1 MRRVFLTTLCL
12 LLLVTAV
19 HATDTVTQ
27 LQSNTTVASDGTCRV
42 SMVLQLQLDS
52 VPETP
57 RFPLPV
63 GARDIT
69 LNGSTPKTG
78 SDRLVRWVDLSG
90 VIAAGGSYTLS
101 LSYTLPDAVWAL
113 KDGTLEL
120 RLELLSGFQYP
131 ISQMEF
137 SIQLPG
143 AVEARPVFSSTYHP
157 ETIDTMMDFVVV
169 DGVISGHF
177 SQGLKDHETLTMTLE
192 VPEALFP
199 QPIAKQWSLSSE
211 DLIMYGLAL
220 LALLYWLAAMRCLPP
235 RRLRRTQPPEG
246 ITAGELGCCLVGQG
260 VDFNMLVLSW
270 AQMGYLTIALE
281 RGKRV
286 RLHKRMDMG
295 NERSEFEVRLFK
307 TLFGGRR
314 VVDGSSEHYA
324 RLGRKAART
333 LPHARNYYRP
343 GSGNPYV
350 FRFLA
355 AGIGI
360 CSAFSLAA
368 AFAADTAWRIV
379 LTILLSIVGAAFSW
393 QIQRGGRCLHLRH
406 KRDLYLALVC
416 AFLWI
421 VLSNF
426 VGELNVA
433 IFVTVTQLLAGIG
446 CAYGGLRTE
455 SGKQSMGEILGLRR
469 YLRSVST
476 RELAE
481 ILRYNP
487 EYYFTLAPSAM
498 ALGVDKTFSRQ
509 FGGEKL
515 SPCPYL
521 TVTHENPVTAR
532 QWNQLLREAISVL
545 DERQKPVLLQKPRH
559 K

>member
-1 MRRVFLTTLCL
+1 MRRILLTILCV

-27 LQSNTTVASDGTCRV
+27 LQSNTTVSSDGTCRV
-42 SMVLQLQLDS
+42 SMVIQLQLDS
-52 VPETP
+52 APDSP
-57 RFPLPV
+57 KFPLPAY
-63 GARDIT
+63 ARDIT
-69 LNGSTPKTG
+69 LNGSTPKTS
-78 SDRLVRWVDLSG
+78 SDHSVRWVDLSG
-90 VIAAGGSYTLS
+90 VIGAGGSYTLS

-113 KDGTLEL
+113 KNGTLEL

-143 AVEARPVFSSTYHP
+143 AVEERPVFSSTYHP
-157 ETIDTMMDFVVV
+157 ETIDTMMDFTVV

-192 VPEALFP
+192 VPKSLFP

-220 LALLYWLAAMRCLPP
+220 VALVYWLAAMRCLPP

-270 AQMGYLTIALE
+270 AQMGYLTIQLE
-281 RGKRV
+281 RGRRV

-295 NERSEFEVRLFK
+295 NERSDFEMRMFK

-314 VVDGSSEHYA
+314 VVDGGGEYYA

-333 LPHARNYYRP
+333 LPHARNYYRQS
-343 GSGNPYV
+343 SGNPYV
-350 FRFLA
+350 FRFLVV
-355 AGIGI
+355 GIGI
-360 CSAFSLAA
+360 CSAFSLAS
-368 AFAADTAWRIV
+368 AFAADTAWRVV

-416 AFLWI
+416 AFLWM

-433 IFVTVTQLLAGIG
+433 IFVIITQFLAGLG
-446 CAYGGLRTE
+446 CAYGGRRTE

-469 YLRSVST
+469 YLKSVPT
-476 RELAE
+476 QDLVET
-481 ILRYNP
+481 LRHNP
-487 EYYFTLAPSAM
+487 DYYFTLAPYAM
-498 ALGVDKTFSRQ
+498 ALGVDKPFARQ
-509 FGGEKL
+509 FGSEKL
-515 SPCPYL
+515 PPCPYL
-521 TVTHENPVTAR
+521 SVSHEAPATAR

-545 DERQKPVLLQKPRH
+545 DERQKPVLLQKPHR

>member
-1 MRRVFLTTLCL
+1 MRRVFLIILCVL
-12 LLLVTAV
+12 LLTTAV
-19 HATDTVTQ
+19 HAADTVTQ
-27 LQSNTTVASDGTCRV
+27 LQSNTTVASDGTCQV
-42 SMVLQLQLDS
+42 SMVIQLSLDNA
-52 VPETP
+52 PEDP
-57 RFPLPV
+57 RFPLPAD
-63 GARDIT
+63 ARDIT
-69 LNGSTPKTG
+69 LNGHVPKT
-78 SDRLVRWVDLSG
+78 SSEKLVRWVDLSD
-90 VIAAGGSYTLS
+90 VVAAAGSYTLS
-101 LSYTLPDAVWAL
+101 LTYTLPDAVRAL
-113 KDGTLEL
+113 KNGTLEL

-143 AVEARPVFSSTYHP
+143 KVEERPVFSSTYHP
-157 ETIDTMMDFVVV
+157 ETIDTMMEYTVV

-199 QPIAKQWSLSSE
+199 QPIVKQWSLSTE
-211 DLIMYGLAL
+211 DVIMYGLVL
-220 LALLYWLAAMRCLPP
+220 LALVYWLAALRCKPA

-270 AQMGYLTIALE
+270 AQMGYLTMQLE
-281 RGKRV
+281 RGRRV

-295 NERSEFEVRLFK
+295 NERSDFEVRMFK

-314 VVDGSSEHYA
+314 IVDGSGEYYA
-324 RLGRKAART
+324 RLGRRAARS

-343 GSGNPYV
+343 SSGNPYV
-350 FRFLA
+350 FRILA

-368 AFAADTAWRIV
+368 AFAADTAWRVV
-379 LTILLSIVGAAFSW
+379 LTILLSVLGAAFSW
-393 QIQRGGRCLHLRH
+393 QIQRGARCLHLRH
-406 KRDLYLALVC
+406 KRDLYLAILC
-416 AFLWI
+416 AFLWM

-433 IFVTVTQLLAGIG
+433 VLLIVTQFLAGLA
-446 CAYGGLRTE
+446 CAYGGRRTD
-455 SGKQSMGEILGLRR
+455 SGMQSMGEILGLRR
-469 YLRSVST
+469 YLISVST
-476 RELAE
+476 RELTE
-481 ILRYNP
+481 ILRHNP
-487 EYYFTLAPSAM
+487 DYYFTLAPYAM
-498 ALGVDKTFSRQ
+498 ALGVDKAFSRQ
-509 FGGEKL
+509 FGEEKMTH
-515 SPCPYL
+515 CPYL
-521 TVTHENPVTAR
+521 TVSGVAPTTAR
-532 QWNQLLREAISVL
+532 QWNDLLREAISVL